1 MGSQAESDPSS
12 IPKLPLFSIPMQEP
26 EPSGVQTPPLQT
38 TASVPFR
45 WEEEPGK
52 PRPCTALV
60 ALSKSSSARCLDPP
74 PRLFSSD
81 FKFSKMPSP
90 TTVLEGPYAARS
102 AFQCSSFSVTRDR
115 RHSFG
120 RGGSPERGQP
130 GAMVLGRRGFFG
142 GWGRKNYK
150 GKREASRSLDLEEE
164 GSSPATTGD
173 CNSGGGSSVE
183 MTRMSRSGRYLSLS
197 QARSPFWASVYEG
210 LKQVVP
216 WKRSKKLK
224 KDGLLI

>member
-1 MGSQAESDPSS
+1 MGSQAESDPSYA
-12 IPKLPLFSIPMQEP
+12 PKLPLFSIAMQEP
-26 EPSGVQTPPLQT
+26 EPSGTQTPPLQT

-81 FKFSKMPSP
+81 VKLSKMPSP
-90 TTVLEGPYAARS
+90 TTVLEGPYVARS
-102 AFQCSSFSVTRDR
+102 AFQCSSFRVARDR

-120 RGGSPERGQP
+120 RGGSPERGQL

-142 GWGRKNYK
+142 GWGRKNHK
-150 GKREASRSLDLEEE
+150 GKREASRSLDLEE

-173 CNSGGGSSVE
+173 YDSGGGSSE
-183 MTRMSRSGRYLSLS
+183 KMTRMSRSGRYLSLS
-197 QARSPFWASVYEG
+197 QARSHFWASVYEG